1 MINNNNIKKSKNYN
15 NDKRNTLC
23 INEKY
28 IGRKDKITSFF
39 LSNEYTPMTMKE
51 IAGVLNIQ
59 SNEINI
65 LQDILRQLC
74 DSGMITFDNRRRY
87 ILVSSK
93 NSYKCIFEYKSD
105 RFGFAICEDKS
116 EEDIYIP
123 ETGMSNAMNGDEVIV
138 VLDNSN
144 RYASHRRV
152 GRIVSII
159 KRKVTKIVGSVYKVD
174 NKTFVESI
182 DTRVPSIYINNVN
195 VDNKDIINDAMVEVE
210 ITSYPDRK
218 SNFTGSIV
226 RVICDKDEV
235 NAYVKALYVAYDLDK
250 KETFNKEVMK
260 EIENITDEV
269 KKEDLI
275 GRVDKTKDNIYTI
288 DSEDAKDLDDAI
300 CVNKRNDGTYDL
312 SVFIADVSHY
322 VKDGTALDKEAISRA
337 TSIYVPGSVIP
348 MLPKILSNGICSLS
362 EGKIRLTL
370 SIDMHIDKLGNVIE
384 HNIYKAYIKSKK
396 KMTYEKVYKC
406 IVKSDEKV
414 LEEYKD
420 YLNDITLMQEIAG
433 VLNKKRIEM
442 GSINFDIPE
451 TKVELNIDGTVKD
464 IHPYEINIA
473 NKIIEEF
480 MLITNMV
487 VAEQFLFLS
496 APFIYRIHE
505 KPDEEKLHGLNEV
518 LTGYGK
524 RIKSVKN
531 VQPKTLADILLTFDS
546 EEEKQ
551 VISTIT
557 LRTLKLAKYSN
568 ICVGHFGLAFKY
580 YCHFTSPIRR
590 YPDLFIHRVISDYIQ
605 NGYVISD
612 KMTSKYTRQSVI
624 YSDVSTEKEKESTRI
639 ERDFDDLYMAMFMRD
654 KVGEEFDTVI
664 SSVTPFGMFVKLEN
678 TVEGLIH
685 ISNLKGYF
693 TFDEKKYLLVGNNNT
708 TYRIGDKVRAR
719 VIKVDVKSKQID
731 FELV

>member
-1 MINNNNIKKSKNYN
+1 MGS
-15 NDKRNTLC
+15 
-23 INEKY
+23 
-28 IGRKDKITSFF
+28 
-39 LSNEYTPMTMKE
+39 
-51 IAGVLNIQ
+51 
-59 SNEINI
+59 
-65 LQDILRQLC
+65 
-74 DSGMITFDNRRRY
+74 
-87 ILVSSK
+87 
-93 NSYKCIFEYKSD
+93 
-105 RFGFAICEDKS
+105 
-116 EEDIYIP
+116 
-123 ETGMSNAMNGDEVIV
+123 AMNGDEVTV
-138 VLDNSN
+138 VIDNSSK
-144 RYASHRRV
+144 YASHRRV
-152 GRIVSII
+152 GRIVSIL
-159 KRKVTKIVGSVYKVD
+159 KRKVAKVVGSVYKVE
-174 NKTFVESI
+174 NKIFVESI
-182 DTRVPSIYINNVN
+182 DARVPSIYINKILVA
-195 VDNKDIINDAMVEVE
+195 DKDIANDTMVEVD
-210 ITSYPDRK
+210 ITSYPDRRT
-218 SNFTGSIV
+218 NFTGSIV
-226 RVICDKDEV
+226 RIICDKDEV

-275 GRVDKTKDNIYTI
+275 GRVDKTNANIYTI

-300 CVNKRNDGTYDL
+300 SVSKRTDGTYDL

-362 EGKIRLTL
+362 EDKIRLTL
-370 SIDMHIDKLGNVIE
+370 SVDMHIDRHGNVID

-406 IVKSDEKV
+406 IMKSDNKV
-414 LEEYKD
+414 LEEYKNFLD
-420 YLNDITLMQEIAG
+420 DIALMQEIAG

-451 TKVELNIDGTVKD
+451 TKVELNPDGTVKD
-464 IHPYEINIA
+464 IHPYEINIS

-518 LTGYGK
+518 LAGYGK

-531 VQPKTLADILLTFDS
+531 IQPKVLSDILSTFDS
-546 EEEKQ
+546 EEEKE

-557 LRTLKLAKYSN
+557 LRTLKLAKYSSE
-568 ICVGHFGLAFKY
+568 CVGHFGLAFKY

-590 YPDLFIHRVISDYIQ
+590 YPDLFIHRVISDYLE
-605 NGYVISD
+605 NGYVLSD
-612 KMTSKYTRQSVI
+612 NKTSKYTRQSVVYADI
-624 YSDVSTEKEKESTRI
+624 STEKEKESTRI
-639 ERDFDDLYMAMFMRD
+639 ERDFDDLYMSMFMKD

-664 SSVTPFGMFVKLEN
+664 SSVTSFGMFVKLEN
-678 TVEGLIH
+678 TVEGLIR
-685 ISNLKGYF
+685 ISNLRGNF
-693 TFDEKKYLLVGNNNT
+693 IFDEKKYLLVGNNNI
-708 TYRIGDKVRAR
+708 TYKIGDKVKAR
-719 VIKVDVKSKQID
+719 VIRVDVKSKQID